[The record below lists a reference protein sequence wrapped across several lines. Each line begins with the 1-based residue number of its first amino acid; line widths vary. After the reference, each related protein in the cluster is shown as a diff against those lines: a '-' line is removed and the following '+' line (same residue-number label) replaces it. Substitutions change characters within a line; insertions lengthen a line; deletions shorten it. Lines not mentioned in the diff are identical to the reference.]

1 MAIAIGM
8 VEFSSIARGIYAAD
22 QMVKISEVEIVT
34 AQTICPGKYIA
45 LVEGDVAA
53 VQDSVHIGE
62 KFAGEYFVDSLII
75 PNVHHGIFPA
85 ITGATMPDRV
95 TALGIFETFSVATM
109 ITAADQILK
118 AAELESIEIRLGT
131 GLGGK
136 SFFTF
141 TGDVAAVETGVEAGR
156 AVAEA
161 KGLMVDA
168 EVIPSPSDRLVPSVL
183 LGSSMCGRM
192 NNL

>member
-62 KFAGEYFVDSLII
+62 KFAGEYFVDSLVI

-85 ITGATMPDRV
+85 ITGATMPEHV

-118 AAELESIEIRLGT
+118 AAELEAIEIRLGT

-156 AVAEA
+156 GVAET

-168 EVIPSPSDRLVPSVL
+168 EVIPSPPRA
-183 LGSSMCGRM
+183 
-192 NNL
+192 

>member
-62 KFAGEYFVDSLII
+62 KFAGEYFVDSLVI

-85 ITGATMPDRV
+85 ITGATMPEHV

-118 AAELESIEIRLGT
+118 AAELEAIEIRLGT

-156 AVAEA
+156 GVAET

-168 EVIPSPSDRLVPSVL
+168 EVIPTPSDRLVPSVL
-183 LGSSMCGRM
+183 
-192 NNL
+192 

>member
-53 VQDSVHIGE
+53 VQDSVRIGE
-62 KFAGEYFVDSLII
+62 QFAGEYYVDSLVI

-85 ITGATMPDRV
+85 ITGATMPEHV

-183 LGSSMCGRM
+183 
-192 NNL
+192 

>member
-8 VEFSSIARGIYAAD
+8 VEFSSIARGIYSAD
-22 QMVKISEVEIVT
+22 QMVKVSEVEIVT

-45 LVEGDVAA
+45 LVHGDVAA
-53 VQDSVHIGE
+53 VQDSVHTGE
-62 KFAGEYFVDSLII
+62 QYAGEYLVDSIVI
-75 PNVHHGIFPA
+75 PNVHSGVFPA
-85 ITGATMPDRV
+85 LTASTMPEKI

-109 ITAADQILK
+109 LTSADQILK
-118 AAELESIEIRLGT
+118 AAELEAIEIRLGT

-141 TGDVAAVETGVEAGR
+141 TGDVGAVKAGVEAGR
-156 AVAEA
+156 AEAMA

-168 EVIPSPSDRLVPSVL
+168 EVIPHPSDL
-183 LGSSMCGRM
+183 LIPAI
-192 NNL
+192 L

>member
-62 KFAGEYFVDSLII
+62 KFAGEYFVDSLVI

-85 ITGATMPDRV
+85 ITGATMPEHV

-118 AAELESIEIRLGT
+118 AAELEAIEIRLGT

-156 AVAEA
+156 VVAET

-183 LGSSMCGRM
+183 
-192 NNL
+192 

>member
-62 KFAGEYFVDSLII
+62 KFAGEYFVDSLVI

-85 ITGATMPDRV
+85 ITGATMPEHV

-118 AAELESIEIRLGT
+118 AAELEAIEIRLGT
-131 GLGGK
+131 ALGGK

-156 AVAEA
+156 GVAET

-183 LGSSMCGRM
+183 
-192 NNL
+192 

>member
-53 VQDSVHIGE
+53 VQDSVRIGE
-62 KFAGEYFVDSLII
+62 QFAGEYFVDSLVI

-85 ITGATMPDRV
+85 ITGATMPEHV

-118 AAELESIEIRLGT
+118 AAELESIEISLGT

-183 LGSSMCGRM
+183 
-192 NNL
+192 

>member
-62 KFAGEYFVDSLII
+62 KFAGEYFVDSLVI

-85 ITGATMPDRV
+85 ITGATMPEHV

-118 AAELESIEIRLGT
+118 AAELEAIEIRLGT

-141 TGDVAAVETGVEAGR
+141 TGDVAAVETGVDAGR
-156 AVAEA
+156 GVAET

-183 LGSSMCGRM
+183 
-192 NNL
+192 

>member
-8 VEFSSIARGIYAAD
+8 VEFSSIARGIY
-22 QMVKISEVEIVT
+22 
-34 AQTICPGKYIA
+34 
-45 LVEGDVAA
+45 
-53 VQDSVHIGE
+53 
-62 KFAGEYFVDSLII
+62 
-75 PNVHHGIFPA
+75 
-85 ITGATMPDRV
+85 
-95 TALGIFETFSVATM
+95 
-109 ITAADQILK
+109 AADQILK

-183 LGSSMCGRM
+183 
-192 NNL
+192 

>member
-1 MAIAIGM
+1 M

-62 KFAGEYFVDSLII
+62 KFAGEYFVDSLVI

-85 ITGATMPDRV
+85 ITGATMPEHV

-118 AAELESIEIRLGT
+118 AAELEAIEIRLGT

-156 AVAEA
+156 GVAET

-183 LGSSMCGRM
+183 
-192 NNL
+192 

>member
-45 LVEGDVAA
+45 FVEGDVAA

-62 KFAGEYFVDSLII
+62 KFAGEYFVDSLVI

-85 ITGATMPDRV
+85 ITGATMPEHV

-118 AAELESIEIRLGT
+118 AAELEAIEIRLGT

-156 AVAEA
+156 GVAET

-183 LGSSMCGRM
+183 
-192 NNL
+192 

>member
-62 KFAGEYFVDSLII
+62 KFAGEYFVDSLVI

-85 ITGATMPDRV
+85 MTGATMPEHV

-118 AAELESIEIRLGT
+118 AAELEAIEIRLGT

-156 AVAEA
+156 GVAET

-183 LGSSMCGRM
+183 
-192 NNL
+192 

>member
-22 QMVKISEVEIVT
+22 QMVKISDVEIVT

-53 VQDSVHIGE
+53 VQDSIHIGE
-62 KFAGEYFVDSLII
+62 QYAGEYFVDSLVI
-75 PNVHHGIFPA
+75 PNVHRGIFPA
-85 ITGATMPDRV
+85 ITGATMPSHV
-95 TALGIFETFSVATM
+95 AALGIFETFSVATM
-109 ITAADQILK
+109 IIAADQILK
-118 AAELESIEIRLGT
+118 AADLEPIEIRLGT

-156 AVAEA
+156 EVAES

-183 LGSSMCGRM
+183 
-192 NNL
+192 

>member
-62 KFAGEYFVDSLII
+62 KFAGEYFVDSLVI

-85 ITGATMPDRV
+85 ITGATMPEHV

-118 AAELESIEIRLGT
+118 AAELEAIEIRLGT

-156 AVAEA
+156 GVAET

-168 EVIPSPSDRLVPSVL
+168 EVIPSPSARLVPSVL
-183 LGSSMCGRM
+183 
-192 NNL
+192 

>member
-53 VQDSVHIGE
+53 VQASVHIGE
-62 KFAGEYFVDSLII
+62 KFAGEYFVDSLVI

-85 ITGATMPDRV
+85 ITGATMPEHV

-118 AAELESIEIRLGT
+118 AAELEPIEIRLGT

-141 TGDVAAVETGVEAGR
+141 TGDVAAVETGVEAGC

-183 LGSSMCGRM
+183 
-192 NNL
+192 

>member
-62 KFAGEYFVDSLII
+62 KFAGEYFVDSLVI

-85 ITGATMPDRV
+85 ITGATMPEHV

-109 ITAADQILK
+109 AADQILK
-118 AAELESIEIRLGT
+118 AAELEAIEIRLGT

-156 AVAEA
+156 GVAET

-183 LGSSMCGRM
+183 
-192 NNL
+192 

>member
-1 MAIAIGM
+1 MAIAIGL

-62 KFAGEYFVDSLII
+62 KFAGEYFVDSLVI

-85 ITGATMPDRV
+85 ITGATMPEHV

-118 AAELESIEIRLGT
+118 AAELEAIEIRLGT

-156 AVAEA
+156 GVAET

-183 LGSSMCGRM
+183 
-192 NNL
+192 

>member
-34 AQTICPGKYIA
+34 AQTICPVKYIA

-62 KFAGEYFVDSLII
+62 KFAGEYFVDSLVI

-85 ITGATMPDRV
+85 ITGATMPEHV

-118 AAELESIEIRLGT
+118 AAELEAIEIRLGT

-156 AVAEA
+156 GVAET

-183 LGSSMCGRM
+183 
-192 NNL
+192 

>member
-53 VQDSVHIGE
+53 VQDSVRIGE
-62 KFAGEYFVDSLII
+62 QFAGEYFVDSLVI

-85 ITGATMPDRV
+85 ITGATMPEHV

-109 ITAADQILK
+109 ITAASD
-118 AAELESIEIRLGT
+118 ARSASSAR
-131 GLGGK
+131 
-136 SFFTF
+136 S
-141 TGDVAAVETGVEAGR
+141 VA
-156 AVAEA
+156 
-161 KGLMVDA
+161 
-168 EVIPSPSDRLVPSVL
+168 SVL
-183 LGSSMCGRM
+183 
-192 NNL
+192 

>member
-62 KFAGEYFVDSLII
+62 RFAGEYFVDSLVI
-75 PNVHHGIFPA
+75 PNVHFGIFPA
-85 ITGATMPDRV
+85 ITGATMPERV
-95 TALGIFETFSVATM
+95 NALGIFETFSVATM

-141 TGDVAAVETGVEAGR
+141 TGDVAAVQTGVDAGR

-183 LGSSMCGRM
+183 
-192 NNL
+192 

>member
-53 VQDSVHIGE
+53 VQDSVRIGE
-62 KFAGEYFVDSLII
+62 QFAGEYLVDSLVI

-85 ITGATMPDRV
+85 ITGATMPEHV

-183 LGSSMCGRM
+183 
-192 NNL
+192 

>member
-8 VEFSSIARGIYAAD
+8 VELSSIARGIYAAD

-62 KFAGEYFVDSLII
+62 KFAGEYFVDSLVI

-85 ITGATMPDRV
+85 ITGATMPEHV

-118 AAELESIEIRLGT
+118 AAELEPIEIRLGT

-141 TGDVAAVETGVEAGR
+141 TGDVAAVETGVEAGCT
-156 AVAEA
+156 VAEA

-183 LGSSMCGRM
+183 
-192 NNL
+192 

>member
-62 KFAGEYFVDSLII
+62 KFAGEYFVDSLVI

-85 ITGATMPDRV
+85 ITGATMREHV

-118 AAELESIEIRLGT
+118 AAELEPIEIRLGT

-141 TGDVAAVETGVEAGR
+141 TGDVAAVETGVEAGC

-183 LGSSMCGRM
+183 
-192 NNL
+192 

>member
-53 VQDSVHIGE
+53 VQDSVRIGE
-62 KFAGEYFVDSLII
+62 QFAGEYFVDSLVI

-85 ITGATMPDRV
+85 ITGATMPEHV

-136 SFFTF
+136 SFFTIA
-141 TGDVAAVETGVEAGR
+141 GDVAAVETGVEAGR

-183 LGSSMCGRM
+183 
-192 NNL
+192 

>member
-34 AQTICPGKYIA
+34 AQTICPGQYIA

-62 KFAGEYFVDSLII
+62 KFAGEYFVDSLVI

-85 ITGATMPDRV
+85 ITGATMPEHV

-118 AAELESIEIRLGT
+118 AAELEAIEIRLGT

-156 AVAEA
+156 GVAET

-183 LGSSMCGRM
+183 
-192 NNL
+192 

>member
-62 KFAGEYFVDSLII
+62 KFAGEYFVDSLVI

-85 ITGATMPDRV
+85 ITGATMPEHV
-95 TALGIFETFSVATM
+95 TALGIFETFSVATV

-118 AAELESIEIRLGT
+118 AAELEAIEIRLGT

-156 AVAEA
+156 GVAET

-183 LGSSMCGRM
+183 
-192 NNL
+192 

>member
-62 KFAGEYFVDSLII
+62 KFAGEYFVDSLVI

-85 ITGATMPDRV
+85 ITGATMPEHV
-95 TALGIFETFSVATM
+95 TALGIFEPFSVATM

-118 AAELESIEIRLGT
+118 AAELEAIEIRLGT

-156 AVAEA
+156 GVAET

-183 LGSSMCGRM
+183 
-192 NNL
+192 

>member
-1 MAIAIGM
+1 MALAIGM

-62 KFAGEYFVDSLII
+62 KFAGEYFVDSLVI

-85 ITGATMPDRV
+85 ITGATMPEHV

-118 AAELESIEIRLGT
+118 AAELEAIEIRLGT

-156 AVAEA
+156 GVAET

-183 LGSSMCGRM
+183 
-192 NNL
+192 

>member
-62 KFAGEYFVDSLII
+62 KFAGEYFISSFGDPQCASRHF
-75 PNVHHGIFPA
+75 PPA
-85 ITGATMPDRV
+85 ITGATMPEHV

-118 AAELESIEIRLGT
+118 AAGWKRSRFVWALAW
-131 GLGGK
+131 
-136 SFFTF
+136 
-141 TGDVAAVETGVEAGR
+141 AASPSS
-156 AVAEA
+156 
-161 KGLMVDA
+161 
-168 EVIPSPSDRLVPSVL
+168 PSPVTWLPWKPVWKPAA
-183 LGSSMCGRM
+183 G
-192 NNL
+192 

>member
-8 VEFSSIARGIYAAD
+8 VEFSSIALGIYAAD

-62 KFAGEYFVDSLII
+62 KFAGEYFVDSLVI

-85 ITGATMPDRV
+85 ITGATMPEHV

-118 AAELESIEIRLGT
+118 AAELEAIEIRLGT

-156 AVAEA
+156 GVAET

-183 LGSSMCGRM
+183 
-192 NNL
+192 

>member
-53 VQDSVHIGE
+53 VQDSVRIGE
-62 KFAGEYFVDSLII
+62 QFAGEYFVDSLVI

-85 ITGATMPDRV
+85 ITGATMPEHV

-136 SFFTF
+136 SFIVL
-141 TGDVAAVETGVEAGR
+141 TGEVAAVR
-156 AVAEA
+156 AA
-161 KGLMVDA
+161 VDA
-168 EVIPSPSDRLVPSVL
+168 AEGREETAGLLNDSVVIPAPHPDMIRALY
-183 LGSSMCGRM
+183 
-192 NNL
+192 